1 MKKFSIISGSR
12 LPLAVLVCSGFVML
26 ALPASMATPSTFSSA
41 GVMNTARTHQTAT
54 LLSNGKVLVAGGYNG
69 GSLASAELYDPASG
83 NWSVTGDL
91 VAGRDDHTATLLP
104 NGKVLVV
111 GGYNIGSLASAELYD
126 PATGTWNATGSL
138 ATARYSHTATLLP
151 NGKVLV
157 VGGYNAGS
165 LASAELYDPASGTW
179 SATGSLATAR
189 YSHTATLLQG
199 GTVLVAG
206 GKGASTLA
214 SAELY
219 NPASGTWSTTG
230 SLAAARYAQSATLLP
245 SGKVLIAGG
254 TDTNLNEL
262 ASAELYD
269 PASGSWGATGSMIR
283 ARSDH
288 TATLLP
294 DGKVLVAGG
303 YNGAFLAAAEIY
315 DPESGVNWSATFGG
329 MGTVREDHTAT
340 ILPNGTVLVTGGY
353 NGNPLASAE
362 RYDPANG
369 SWSTTG
375 SLAAARYAQSATL
388 LPSGKVLIAG
398 GDNDNE
404 LASAELY
411 DPASGTWSATGSL
424 ATARYSHTATL
435 LPNEKVL
442 VAGGY
447 NNTSGFLASAE
458 LYDPASGTWNATGSL
473 ATGRYRHTATL
484 LANGKVLVAGGYG
497 SSGNLSSAELY
508 DPATG
513 TWSTTGSLGYPRFAA
528 TATLLPSGKVLVAGG
543 ENLSGGVVSADHS
556 AELYDPG
563 SGNWSQEHSLSAG
576 RYDHTATLLPDGK
589 LLVAGGY
596 GNNGGFLATAELYD
610 PASGFWSS
618 TGAMNNPHA
627 NHAAALLPNGKVL
640 VVGGLDSGGSAVAS
654 AELYDPA
661 TGGGIW
667 ISTGSMST
675 ARGNFM
681 AKLLPNGSVL
691 VAGGFN
697 AVDTLASAEVYN
709 VGLGFLP
716 AWQPQISTAT
726 SPLRPVANL
735 SLTGLRFQ
743 GVSSASGGGGT
754 TDSSTNYP
762 IVQLSSLDSNQTVTL
777 PVGPSAGW
785 SDTAFQSSPV
795 IGFPF
800 GPALVTVFTNGIQ
813 SNSTMIVVGDPP
825 GITYSSN
832 SFTYVE
838 GQPISTIM
846 PANNGGTAVSFTI
859 SPALPDG
866 LSFDP
871 VTGTISGTPTAV
883 SSTTTYT
890 VTATNDSGTSTFTF
904 TLTITTAVVPPAKS
918 QNIAT
923 RVEVQGNDNV
933 LIGGF
938 IITGTAP
945 KKVILRAIGPSLP
958 LGAAALAD
966 PVLALHFP
974 DGSVVTNDN
983 WKIDDQSG
991 QSQQAIIEA
1000 TTIPPAS
1007 DLESALV
1014 QTLVP
1019 GNYTAIVSGNN
1030 GGTGVG
1036 LIEVY
1041 DLDAAA
1047 ASTLANISTRG
1058 FVDTGDNVM
1067 IGGFIV
1073 GPPSAS
1079 STKVIIRG
1087 IGPSLPLGNVLADPV
1102 LVLHDGNGATLAT
1115 NDNWQDDSGAA
1126 EIQADQL
1133 APGNPLESALLRVLP
1148 PGAYTVILS
1157 GNGDATGVGLIEVY
1171 NVGQ

>member
-1 MKKFSIISGSR
+1 
-12 LPLAVLVCSGFVML
+12 
-26 ALPASMATPSTFSSA
+26 
-41 GVMNTARTHQTAT
+41 
-54 LLSNGKVLVAGGYNG
+54 
-69 GSLASAELYDPASG
+69 
-83 NWSVTGDL
+83 
-91 VAGRDDHTATLLP
+91 
-104 NGKVLVV
+104 
-111 GGYNIGSLASAELYD
+111 
-126 PATGTWNATGSL
+126 
-138 ATARYSHTATLLP
+138 
-151 NGKVLV
+151 
-157 VGGYNAGS
+157 
-165 LASAELYDPASGTW
+165 
-179 SATGSLATAR
+179 
-189 YSHTATLLQG
+189 LQG

-254 TDTNLNEL
+254 TDNTLNEL

-269 PASGSWGATGSMIR
+269 PASGMWGATGSMIR
-283 ARSDH
+283 AHSDH

-303 YNGAFLAAAEIY
+303 YNGAFLAASEIY
-315 DPESGVNWSATFGG
+315 DPGSVTWSATGG
-329 MGTVREDHTAT
+329 MVTDREDHTAT
-340 ILPNGTVLVTGGY
+340 ILPNGGVLVTGGY

-362 RYDPANG
+362 RYDPATG
-369 SWSTTG
+369 SWNATG
-375 SLAAARYAQSATL
+375 SMTAARSHYAATL
-388 LPSGKVLIAG
+388 LPNGKVLVAG
-398 GDNDNE
+398 GSSSPNYALTINA
-404 LASAELY
+404 LTSAELY
-411 DPASGTWSATGSL
+411 DPASGTWSATGDM
-424 ATARYSHTATL
+424 ATDRAYHTATL

-442 VAGGY
+442 VTGGA
-447 NNTSGFLASAE
+447 NHSDSFVSTVE
-458 LYDPASGTWNATGSL
+458 LYDPASGSWNATGSL
-473 ATGRYRHTATL
+473 ATGRSGHTATL
-484 LANGKVLVAGGYG
+484 LPDGKVLVAGGYG
-497 SSGNLSSAELY
+497 NNEDYDDFLSSAELY

-513 TWSTTGSLGYPRFAA
+513 TWSTTGSLIFVRANA

-543 ENLSGGVVSADHS
+543 EDAYNSGTFVAS

-563 SGNWSQEHSLSAG
+563 SGKWSQTGSLSAA
-576 RYDHTATLLPDGK
+576 RYEHTATLLPDGK
-589 LLVAGGY
+589 VLVAGGY
-596 GNNGGFLATAELYD
+596 GASGTPSSAELYD
-610 PASGFWSS
+610 PASETWSVTTS
-618 TGAMNNPHA
+618 MNNPHA

-640 VVGGLDSGGSAVAS
+640 VAGSFNNGAAPS

-661 TGGGIW
+661 IGGGIW
-667 ISTGSMST
+667 LSTGSMST
-675 ARGNFM
+675 ARGFFM

-691 VAGGFN
+691 VAGGLD
-697 AVDTLASAEVYN
+697 ASGDPLASAEVYN
-709 VGLGFLP
+709 VGLGFLS

-726 SPLRPVANL
+726 SPLRPAANL
-735 SLTGLRFQ
+735 SLTGLRFR
-743 GVSSASGGGGT
+743 GISSASDGGT
-754 TDSSTNYP
+754 PDSSSNYP
-762 IVQLSSLDSNQTVTL
+762 IVQLSSLDSNQIVTL
-777 PVGPSAGW
+777 PVSPSAGW
-785 SDTAFQSSPV
+785 SDTAFQSSSV
-795 IGFPF
+795 AGFPI
-800 GPALVTVFTNGIQ
+800 GPALVTVFTNGIP

-825 GITYSSN
+825 AITYSSN
-832 SFTYVE
+832 SFIYLE

-846 PANNGGTAVSFTI
+846 PADNGGAAISFTI

-871 VTGTISGTPTAV
+871 VTGTISGTPTVA

-890 VTATNDSGTSTFTF
+890 VTAANDSGTSTFTF
-904 TLTITTAVVPPAKS
+904 TLTVTAPPAKS

-974 DGSVVTNDN
+974 DGSVVINDN

-1007 DLESALV
+1007 DLESALM
-1014 QTLVP
+1014 QTLAP
-1019 GNYTAIVSGNN
+1019 GNYTAIVSGKN

-1067 IGGFIV
+1067 IGGFII
-1073 GPPSAS
+1073 GPSSAT

-1087 IGPSLPLGNVLADPV
+1087 IGPSLPIGNVLADPV